1 MIAPK
6 RNKPTPA
13 EERAAY
19 EAVTVRDQGRCVRC
33 GAYGYVE
40 RDHRQNRSQGGLTV
54 VSNLQCLCRAD
65 HLWKTENPAAALLEG
80 FACPSYAHPAFW
92 PAYRFGVGWVIYYDH
107 ADSNGDWWDEITD
120 TTADLLMARGDVW
133 NQEEAR

>member
-1 MIAPK
+1 
-6 RNKPTPA
+6 
-13 EERAAY
+13 
-19 EAVTVRDQGRCVRC
+19 
-33 GAYGYVE
+33 
-40 RDHRQNRSQGGLTV
+40 
-54 VSNLQCLCRAD
+54 
-65 HLWKTENPAAALLEG
+65 LLEG